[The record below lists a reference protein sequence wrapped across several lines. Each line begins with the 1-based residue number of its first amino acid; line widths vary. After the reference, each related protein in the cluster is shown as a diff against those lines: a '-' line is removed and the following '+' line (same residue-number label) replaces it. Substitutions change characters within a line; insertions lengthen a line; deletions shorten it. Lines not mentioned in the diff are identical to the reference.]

1 MNNIYSSAFD
11 IDSVDDLDT
20 EIIAENIIEDIKDS
34 ISAKWNSESIGKL
47 LDQMMIRTFST
58 MDAHFRVIEGGKSYI
73 SLVSDYRYKN
83 EDGAIDCLIGKVTL
97 DAILYDILHD
107 WGMDYAGPEDDPEG
121 AARAIK
127 DLMIV
132 RDRVDYFIEKLQ
144 A

>member
-73 SLVSDYRYKN
+73 
-83 EDGAIDCLIGKVTL
+83 
-97 DAILYDILHD
+97 
-107 WGMDYAGPEDDPEG
+107 
-121 AARAIK
+121 
-127 DLMIV
+127 
-132 RDRVDYFIEKLQ
+132 
-144 A
+144 